1 MNADEQMNPTEQL
14 NPTGPL
20 TPTERTPDEQ
30 PTLVIPPADAVPETT
45 PAPIPTVT
53 PYSPPTEE
61 KRLPARV
68 STIVWGILLLGFCA
82 WTGVIALGGS
92 IPNPI
97 TWLTTA
103 LIVGGIALVL
113 VGIAAAVRRR

>member
-1 MNADEQMNPTEQL
+1 MNADEQKNHEQP
-14 NPTGPL
+14 NSA
-20 TPTERTPDEQ
+20 DEQ
-30 PTLVIPPADAVPETT
+30 PTLVIPPAHAAPVAP
-45 PAPIPTVT
+45 PAPYASAAPSAPSE
-53 PYSPPTEE
+53 PYVPPLERT
-61 KRLPARV
+61 RLPARA
-68 STIVWGILLLGFCA
+68 STIVWGVLLLGFCA

-113 VGIAAAVRRR
+113 AGIATAARKR

>member
-1 MNADEQMNPTEQL
+1 MSADETNPNETAP
-14 NPTGPL
+14 NGNG
-20 TPTERTPDEQ
+20 RAPDEQ
-30 PTLVIPPADAVPETT
+30 PTLVIPPAAADVATDAA
-45 PAPIPTVT
+45 PAEPAAAPYIPPAV
-53 PYSPPTEE
+53 EG
-61 KRLPARV
+61 RLPARA

-113 VGIAAAVRRR
+113 VGIVAAVRKR